1 MESVAPRVTGV
12 DVDASP
18 CSARPLAFAPPRF
31 QEVYDEHFAFCWR
44 MARRLGVPDAS
55 VDDVVQDVFLVLH
68 RRLGEY
74 DGRASMRT
82 WLFGILSHVIRDFRR
97 RYRRKDAK
105 HVPPAPDSGTD
116 AAATSPA
123 PTPAALAERSE
134 KVALLKRLLD
144 ELEDGKREILV
155 LAYLEQMT
163 VPEIAELLGVNLNT
177 TYSRLRAARQAFDQL
192 HERARGTTGK
202 GASR

>member
-1 MESVAPRVTGV
+1 MESLVECLPDVEPRAP
-12 DVDASP
+12 AQI
-18 CSARPLAFAPPRF
+18 RPQF
-31 QEVYDEHFAFCWR
+31 QQVYDEHFAFCWR

-55 VDDVVQDVFLVLH
+55 VDDVVQDVFLVIH

-82 WLFGILSHVIRDFRR
+82 WLFGILAHVIRDFRR
-97 RYRRKDAK
+97 RYRRKDAR
-105 HVPPAPDSGTD
+105 HVPPAPDSSAD
-116 AAATSPA
+116 VAATSSS
-123 PTPAALAERSE
+123 TPAVLAERSE
-134 KVALLKRLLD
+134 RVALLKRLLD
-144 ELEDGKREILV
+144 ELDDGKREILV

-192 HERARGTTGK
+192 HARARETSEK